1 MAKATTSPQ
10 LALGEESTAKFD
22 SGDIAVRFATKPLG
36 RKNNTFDKKGEMVVA
51 DLVKF
56 AEENSKRNARAGE
69 KTDMLS
75 EILHTL
81 AYNGTLSI
89 NGVHGIGKSAMIY
102 WVYETLHEIMDGN
115 VVLFYIGPNRP
126 LEQTILPIAYFE
138 ENEKGEREVVTNIG
152 KAKELT
158 DGKHVIVLV
167 EELQRLSAPM
177 QSQTLEIISQH
188 CIAGEPI
195 NVIGSFILNN
205 SGEQYQL
212 LSGSNPLIADRTRS
226 MSVTSAST
234 PWPYF
239 VASEYPDMDLKPMFD
254 EYWKLSEKVRETVT
268 GRFIERLIWNTK
280 VMGWD
285 PYGALPSQAGDQVRI
300 RERSVNADGREG
312 KVGTDVTDEV
322 LKRLTAALGANTRK
336 PDFIEQL
343 GGVYDHR
350 KTMMIEGPPGG
361 GKTSFL
367 KEYFLK
373 RGVLPEDLLVISGTT
388 LNPDLL
394 STTVVSEGK
403 LHTTLGKWFKKS
415 AAGPE
420 GKVLVIDDIWLM
432 SPFVKPCVME
442 ITQER
447 SIAGQKIADLRCI
460 YAVSNSQDAFGEK
473 IPGLSKPDVA
483 QADRFWVTARIGY
496 SDIPFDDF
504 LISKYGEI
512 ATIVLDWWKGEALTD
527 EMRALVSP
535 RCIERLI
542 QAAIDGMSLER
553 ALVHHLV
560 DHKQRPVD
568 VDLSKLRMML
578 ANKRPTTLKLILEN
592 VDEYER
598 IMSDPSPENR
608 FSQHHKEVADV
619 FESVSLTELRAEKEK
634 VRRLLNVLD
643 GKFKV
648 VLITRD
654 SDARKN
660 FFIKL
665 LTGKPEEA

>member
-1 MAKATTSPQ
+1 MAPKPTQ
-10 LALGEESTAKFD
+10 LALEESTPAFNA
-22 SGDIAVRFATKPLG
+22 GDIALRFATKPLG
-36 RKNNTFDKKGEMVVA
+36 KKNVTFDKKGDLMVA

-56 AEENSKRNARAGE
+56 AEENSKRQARAGE

-75 EILHTL
+75 EILHAL
-81 AYNGTLSI
+81 AHGGTLSI

-138 ENEKGEREVVTNIG
+138 TDEHGNREVVTNIG

-158 DGKHVIVLV
+158 EGKRIIVLV
-167 EELQRLSAPM
+167 EELHRLPAPQ

-195 NVIGSFILNN
+195 DVMASFILNN

-212 LSGSNPLIADRTRS
+212 LAGSNPLIADRTRS
-226 MSVTSAST
+226 MTVTAAST

-239 VASEYPDMDLKPMFD
+239 VASAYPELDLNPLFA
-254 EYWKLSEKVRETVT
+254 EYWKLSDKVRETVT
-268 GRFIERLIWNTK
+268 GRFIERLIWVAK
-280 VMGWD
+280 VRGWD
-285 PYGALPSQAGDQVRI
+285 PFLALPSQAGDQVRI

-312 KVGTDVTDEV
+312 KMGGADVTDEV
-322 LKRLTAALGANTRK
+322 LKRLVAALGANTRR
-336 PDFIEQL
+336 PDFLEQL
-343 GGVYDHR
+343 GGVYDDH
-350 KTMMIEGPPGG
+350 KSMMIEGPPGG

-367 KEYFLK
+367 KEYFIK
-373 RGVLPEDLLVISGTT
+373 RGVKPNDLLVISGTT

-403 LHTTLGKWFKKS
+403 LYTSLGQWFKKPAEGS
-415 AAGPE
+415 E

-447 SIAGQKIADLRCI
+447 SIAGQKIADLRSI
-460 YAVSNSQDAFGEK
+460 FAVSNAQDAFGDK

-483 QADRFWVTARIGY
+483 QADRFWVTSRIGY
-496 SDIPFDDF
+496 GDIPFDDY
-504 LISKYGEI
+504 LIGKYSEI
-512 ATIVLDWWKGEALTD
+512 ASIVLDWWKGESLTD

-535 RCIERLI
+535 RCLERLI

-553 ALVHHLV
+553 ALVHQIV
-560 DHKQRPVD
+560 DHKPRPVD

-578 ANKRPTTLKLILEN
+578 ANKRPTTLKVILDN
-592 VDEYER
+592 VDEYEKV
-598 IMSDPSPENR
+598 MSDPANK
-608 FSQHHKEVADV
+608 FANHHKEVADV
-619 FESVSLTELRAEKEK
+619 FESVSITELRAEKEK

-643 GKFKV
+643 GTFKV

-665 LTGKPEEA
+665 LTGKMDEA